1 MQRLGFISFSSQLVL
16 CIQAPAS
23 GLDSR
28 RDSDGIPKM
37 FHNHAKGESCNME
50 ATMNA
55 ALCFLFFWN
64 AASFHMLKR
73 GGRALDPD
81 DGFVLETSLPHFPHL
96 RGTEMPIKKGQI
108 WVEMSDSFYGW
119 K

>member
-1 MQRLGFISFSSQLVL
+1 
-16 CIQAPAS
+16 
-23 GLDSR
+23 
-28 RDSDGIPKM
+28 
-37 FHNHAKGESCNME
+37 
-50 ATMNA
+50 MNA
-55 ALCFLFFWN
+55 TLCFFV
-64 AASFHMLKR
+64 SLKCCLLPHVEE

-81 DGFVLETSLPHFPHL
+81 DGFVLETSLPHL

>member
-1 MQRLGFISFSSQLVL
+1 MQRLGFIGFSSQLVL
-16 CIQAPAS
+16 CIQAPANVWE
-23 GLDSR
+23 SR
-28 RDSDGIPKM
+28 RDSDGIPKI

-50 ATMNA
+50 ATMNP
-55 ALCFLFFWN
+55 ALCFLFLWN
-64 AASFHMLKR
+64 AASFHMLKG

-81 DGFVLETSLPHFPHL
+81 DGFVLETSLPHL